1 MLDLS
6 PTRAR
11 CSVSCVVRRFGPI
24 SRVPIFV
31 RGAWV
36 ALLLAACG
44 TSPIEPDAGPM
55 VDAGSDTGVDAG
67 PASCPGSPS
76 CPACSNGADD
86 DGDELVDY
94 PLDPGCER
102 REDDDEGEPPPPGPC
117 ANGED
122 DDDDGLIDYPADP
135 GCSDEEDLDET
146 DPPPPACDDGADGD
160 GDGAADYPDD
170 PGCLSAR
177 DDDESDTC
185 PSGPDCPA
193 CANDADDDGDGA
205 TDYPGDAEC
214 GSASDDDE
222 RCALVGGFDDE
233 WPGPWVDQFGTPPF
247 MVTRRGAAAHDGAYG
262 VIDPIF
268 MLVNPSVTTGADG
281 ESASVWV
288 KALQEPSGVMHA
300 LHFAISDAGSH
311 ACMLDLAGRLVVY
324 TAPRDSDGSVLAMV
338 AAPRER
344 DVWYRLEVAFLASN
358 VAECR
363 VYAEGGVAPLATVS
377 HTFATAL
384 SGPIGVRGASLSAFD
399 TVEVCR

>member
-6 PTRAR
+6 PARAR
-11 CSVSCVVRRFGPI
+11 RSVSCAVLRFGPI

-55 VDAGSDTGVDAG
+55 VDAGSDAGIDAG
-67 PASCPGSPS
+67 AASCPGSPS

-94 PLDPGCER
+94 PLDPGC
-102 REDDDEGEPPPPGPC
+102 
-117 ANGED
+117 
-122 DDDDGLIDYPADP
+122 
-135 GCSDEEDLDET
+135 
-146 DPPPPACDDGADGD
+146 
-160 GDGAADYPDD
+160 
-170 PGCLSAR
+170 LSAR

-185 PSGPDCPA
+185 PSGADCPA

-233 WPGPWVDQFGTPPF
+233 WPGPWVDEFGTPPF

-324 TAPRDSDGSVLAMV
+324 TAPRGGDGSVLAMV

-344 DVWYRLEVAFLASN
+344 DVWYRLEVAFLGSS

-363 VYAEGGVAPLATVS
+363 VYAEGGGAPLATVS

-384 SGPIGVRGASLSAFD
+384 SGPIGIRGASLSAFD
-399 TVEVCR
+399 SVEVCR